1 MHRGIHRPLAL
12 RRSLAKVQ
20 LGPLKPPESGYAV
33 ITRDDVL
40 AARRRING
48 YVRHTPLLRA
58 EAGARPLWLKCEFL
72 QHTGVFK
79 ARGAF
84 NRLLTA
90 RERGELDPSA
100 GVVIASGGNAGLA
113 NAYAAATLGVR
124 ATVFVPKT
132 SPTVKIERIREYGA
146 DVQQIGTEYAE
157 ATQAAMDYAD
167 MRGAL
172 LSHAYDQLEIAAG
185 AGTLAEEM
193 LEDEP
198 GIQTIVVAV
207 GGGGLY
213 AGVATAAGAD
223 VRIVAVE
230 PFSCPTLHAALD
242 AGHPVDVSVS
252 GVAADSLGAR
262 RVGDIAFSVASRFS
276 PVSVLVD
283 DDAIVSARLQLWRD
297 YRIPAEHGAAAAF
310 AALSSAAYQPVRGER
325 VAVVVCGANTDI
337 RTLEPE

>member
-1 MHRGIHRPLAL
+1 
-12 RRSLAKVQ
+12 
-20 LGPLKPPESGYAV
+20 V

-58 EAGARPLWLKCEFL
+58 ETGAVPLWLKCEFL

-84 NRLLTA
+84 NRLLAA

-113 NAYAAATLGVR
+113 NAYAAATLGVP
-124 ATVFVPKT
+124 ATVFVPET
-132 SPTVKIERIREYGA
+132 TPTVKIERLREYGA

-167 MRGAL
+167 KRGAL

-213 AGVATAAGAD
+213 AGVAAAAGEK
-223 VRIVAVE
+223 VRMVAVE

>member
-1 MHRGIHRPLAL
+1 
-12 RRSLAKVQ
+12 
-20 LGPLKPPESGYAV
+20 V

-58 EAGARPLWLKCEFL
+58 EMGSEPLLLKCEFL

-84 NRLLTA
+84 NRLLAA

-124 ATVFVPKT
+124 ATVFVPET
-132 SPTVKIERIREYGA
+132 APTVKIDRIREYGA
-146 DVQQIGTEYAE
+146 DVQQVGTEYAE
-157 ATQAAMDYAD
+157 ANEAAADYAK

-193 LEDEP
+193 FEDEP
-198 GIQTIVVAV
+198 SIQTIVVAV

-213 AGVATAAGAD
+213 AGVAAAAGEKAQL
-223 VRIVAVE
+223 VAVE
-230 PFSCPTLHAALD
+230 PSSCPTLRAALD

-262 RVGDIAFSVASRFS
+262 RLGEIAFSVASRRA

-283 DDAIVSARLQLWRD
+283 DNAIVSARLQLWRD

-310 AALSSAAYQPVRGER
+310 AALRSGAYQPADGER